1 MVGQRPAVAGEGAPA
16 AHTGEPL
23 WMLRVNPLPRVRL
36 ADAVLAALLGE
47 VCAAENE
54 VEAAAELCSAELHQ
68 LIGATDDPGERGPL
82 IALRRD
88 IHNDRVPRGG
98 DDPVPAVARW
108 RAARTL
114 RDTLRETLNREYPQA
129 ADRERNRLAGLLADD
144 DLRCSLALVAP
155 EVAAAA
161 DRYRAALDDEGKL
174 SARLRKSERGLVQY
188 VTRAMIRTS
197 PLSRFTAVGL
207 VPPGPRGVAL
217 GEVTAVGAVPVIGLD
232 RIMLHYVLGGLRYE
246 ATPEGPVRFDD
257 WVQLPPTSEFG
268 PNREKL
274 MFLQPA
280 GGQIRRLS
288 TSVAGPVRPMLNAV
302 ALGARQVSAVAAEV
316 VGEFGCSAEDAL
328 TAVRGAVR
336 AGILCLSDG
345 PEDGELSFRTALDR
359 PGLPSAPLLGEVN
372 RLLPEVAAAPAGQRA
387 TVLTRLRGTLADL
400 SHRAGRPAQVLVEED
415 YVLPSMTVDTA
426 PWGAALDDLAAVVE
440 LLSVFDR
447 LHDIRAVLSSIF
459 VEWYGAGAEIPL
471 AGHAERIAAEVY
483 RRGGSLDGD
492 IPQDGGPAD
501 GSLGRLHRL
510 RLDVLARMRRTL
522 TAAGPD
528 ARDVVLTAQEARS
541 LVAALPDRFR
551 QDPLAY
557 GVLVQPWQDRL
568 LFNDA
573 YAGHGMLYGRFLGA
587 DRELGGR
594 ALPYLAERLKLQ
606 YGSDGRRVAEDLGLH
621 RLNVNAHARVLPDG
635 IDAEGW
641 ATLRLAHD
649 PATDALCV
657 RDAEG
662 RDLRVLTL
670 GSGHPEFLPAPVRIA
685 AWLVSGGRLME
696 DFVGDW
702 HASAGGSG
710 GATQVCP
717 RVSVGRAVL
726 ARRRWYGG
734 AELAEAVTAGRE
746 ETDRLRA
753 LARWRARHGAPAEVV
768 LKTPLEDTYG
778 TEALQAAAAL
788 GFGAEEHRQRQKPQY
803 ADLESAVSV
812 RVLPRLMERRSPG
825 YLEEALPAV
834 ADSRHAAEWVVEIA
848 RTAGAPFSY
857 GGKTA

>member
-1 MVGQRPAVAGEGAPA
+1 MRPGTTGEDAPA
-16 AHTGEPL
+16 AEPL
-23 WMLRVNPLPRVRL
+23 WMLRVNPLPRARL
-36 ADAVLAALLGE
+36 ADPVLAALLDE

-54 VEAAAELCSAELHQ
+54 VEAAAEVCSAQLHQ
-68 LIGATDDPGERGPL
+68 LIGATADPGGRGPL

-88 IHNDRVPRGG
+88 IHNDRAPRTG
-98 DDPVPAVARW
+98 DEPVPAVARW
-108 RAARTL
+108 RAARSE
-114 RDTLRETLNREYPQA
+114 RDALREALDREYPQA
-129 ADRERNRLAGLLADD
+129 AGRERKRLAGLLADD
-144 DLRCSLALVAP
+144 DLRRSLALVAP
-155 EVAAAA
+155 EVAAGA
-161 DRYRAALDDEGKL
+161 DRYRAALEGGGKL

-207 VPPGPRGVAL
+207 ARPGPRGVAL
-217 GEVTAVGAVPVIGLD
+217 DDVAPDGAVPVVGLD

-246 ATPEGPVRFDD
+246 AEPGRAVRPED

-268 PNREKL
+268 PGREKL
-274 MFLQPA
+274 MFLQPS
-280 GGQIRRLS
+280 GGLIRRLS

-316 VGEFGCSAEDAL
+316 AGEFGCPAEDAL

-345 PEDGELSFRTALDR
+345 PEDGDLPFRTALDR
-359 PGLPSAPLLGEVN
+359 PGLPSAPLLAEVN
-372 RLLPEVAAAPAGQRA
+372 GLLPEVAAAPAERRTA
-387 TVLTRLRGTLADL
+387 VLTRLRGTLADL
-400 SHRAGRPAQVLVEED
+400 SNRAGRPAQVLVEED
-415 YVLPSMTVDTA
+415 YVLPSLTVDTA
-426 PWGAALDDLAAVVE
+426 PWHGALDDMAAVVE

-447 LHDIRAVLSSIF
+447 LHDIRAVLSAIF
-459 VEWYGAGAEIPL
+459 VEWYGAGAEVPL
-471 AGHAERIAAEVY
+471 AEHAERISAEVY
-483 RRGGSLDGD
+483 RRGGSLDGE

-501 GSLGRLHRL
+501 GSLGRLHQL
-510 RLDVLARMRRTL
+510 RVDVLARMRSRL
-522 TAAGPD
+522 TDAGPD
-528 ARDVVLTAQEARS
+528 ARDVVLTAREARG

-568 LFNDA
+568 IYNDA

-587 DRELGGR
+587 DRELDGP
-594 ALPYLAERLKLQ
+594 ALPYLAQRLRRQ
-606 YGSDGRRVAEDLGLH
+606 YGADGRRVAEDLGLH
-621 RLNVNAHARVLPDG
+621 RLNVNAHARVLPHG

-641 ATLRLAHD
+641 FTLRLAHD

-702 HASAGGSG
+702 LASAGGSG
-710 GATQVCP
+710 DATRVCP

-734 AELAEAVTAGRE
+734 RELAEAVTAGRE

-803 ADLESAVSV
+803 TDLESAVSV

-825 YLEEALPAV
+825 YLEEALPTV

-848 RTAGAPFSY
+848 RTAGAPFTY

>member
-1 MVGQRPAVAGEGAPA
+1 MRREETAGRGPD
-16 AHTGEPL
+16 AHIGEPL
-23 WMLRVNPLPRVRL
+23 WMLRVNPLPRLRL
-36 ADAVLAALLGE
+36 ADPVLAELLRE

-54 VEAAAELCSAELHQ
+54 VEAAAEACSAELHR
-68 LIGATDDPGERGPL
+68 LIGATADTGERGPL

-88 IHNDRVPRGG
+88 VHNDRVPRTG
-98 DDPVPAVARW
+98 DDPVPAMARW
-108 RAARTL
+108 RAARTV
-114 RDTLRETLNREYPQA
+114 RDALRETLDREYPQA
-129 ADRERNRLAGLLADD
+129 ADRERKRLAGLLADD
-144 DLRCSLALVAP
+144 DLRRSLALVAP
-155 EVAAAA
+155 EVAAGA
-161 DRYRAALDDEGKL
+161 DRYRAALEGGGKP

-207 VPPGPRGVAL
+207 ARPDARGVAL
-217 GEVTAVGAVPVIGLD
+217 DAATPAGAVPVVGLD
-232 RIMLHYVLGGLRYE
+232 RIMLHYVLGGLLFE
-246 ATPEGPVRFDD
+246 DTPERPVRSDD

-268 PNREKL
+268 PGREKL

-280 GGQIRRLS
+280 GDRIRRLS
-288 TSVAGPVRPMLNAV
+288 APVAGPVRPMLEAV
-302 ALGARQVSAVAAEV
+302 ALGARRASAVAAEV
-316 VGEFGCSAEDAL
+316 AGEFGCSAEDAL
-328 TAVRGAVR
+328 TAVQGAVR

-345 PEDGELSFRTALDR
+345 PEDGERPFPTALDR
-359 PGLPSAPLLGEVN
+359 PALPSAPLLGEVN

-387 TVLTRLRGTLADL
+387 AVLTRLRGTLSDL
-400 SHRAGRPAQVLVEED
+400 SRRAARPAQVLVEED
-415 YVLPSMTVDTA
+415 YVLPSVTVDTA
-426 PWGAALDDLAAVVE
+426 PWGAALDDMAAVVE

-447 LHDIRAVLSSIF
+447 LHDIRAVLSAIF
-459 VEWYGAGAEIPL
+459 VEWFGAGAEVPL
-471 AGHAERIAAEVY
+471 AEHAGRIAAEVY
-483 RRGGSLDGD
+483 RRGGSLDGA
-492 IPQDGGPAD
+492 IPRDGGPAD
-501 GSLGRLHRL
+501 GSLGRLHQL
-510 RLDVLARMRRTL
+510 RLDVMAWMRGRI

-528 ARDVVLTAQEARS
+528 ARDVVLTAREVRDR
-541 LVAALPDRFR
+541 VAALPDRFR
-551 QDPLAY
+551 RDPLAY
-557 GVLVQPWQDRL
+557 GVLVQPSRDRL

-594 ALPYLAERLKLQ
+594 ALPYLAERLRRQ
-606 YGSDGRRVAEDLGLH
+606 YGADGRQVAEDLGLH
-621 RLNVNAHARVLPDG
+621 RLNVNAHARVLPYG
-635 IDAEGW
+635 IDAESW
-641 ATLRLAHD
+641 FTLRLAHD

-685 AWLVSGGRLME
+685 AWLISGGRLME

-702 HASAGGSG
+702 HASTGGPD
-710 GATQVCP
+710 GATRFCP
-717 RVSVGRAVL
+717 RILVGRAVL
-726 ARRRWYGG
+726 ARQRWYGG
-734 AELAEAVTAGRE
+734 AELTEAVTAGPE

-753 LARWRARHGAPAEVV
+753 LARWRARHDVPAEVV
-768 LKTPLEDTYG
+768 LKTPLETTYG

-803 ADLESAVSV
+803 VDLESAVGV

-848 RTAGAPFSY
+848 RTAGAPFTY

>member
-1 MVGQRPAVAGEGAPA
+1 MRPGTTGEDAQAG
-16 AHTGEPL
+16 HTGEPL
-23 WMLRVNPLPRVRL
+23 WMLRVNPLVRVRL
-36 ADAVLAALLGE
+36 ADSVLAALLDE

-54 VEAAAELCSAELHQ
+54 VEAAAEVCSAELHE
-68 LIGATDDPGERGPL
+68 LIGAAADPGARGPL
-82 IALRRD
+82 ITLRRD
-88 IHNDRVPRGG
+88 IHNDRVPRTE

-108 RAARTL
+108 RAARAV
-114 RDTLRETLNREYPQA
+114 RDTLRESLDREYPQA
-129 ADRERNRLAGLLADD
+129 AERERKRLAGLLADD
-144 DLRCSLALVAP
+144 DLRRALALVAP
-155 EVAAAA
+155 EVAAGA
-161 DRYRAALDDEGKL
+161 DRYRAALEGGGKL

-207 VPPGPRGVAL
+207 ALPGREGVAL
-217 GEVTAVGAVPVIGLD
+217 GDEAPAGAVPVVGLD

-246 ATPEGPVRFDD
+246 ATPDRPPGPED

-268 PNREKL
+268 PGREKL

-280 GGQIRRLS
+280 GGVIRRLS
-288 TSVAGPVRPMLNAV
+288 TPVAGPVRPLVNAV

-316 VGEFGCSAEDAL
+316 AGELGCSAEDAL

-345 PEDGELSFRTALDR
+345 PEDGALPLRTMLDR
-359 PGLPSAPLLGEVN
+359 PGLPSAPLLGEVD
-372 RLLPEVAAAPAGQRA
+372 RLLPEVAAAPAEQRA
-387 TVLTRLRGTLADL
+387 AVLTRLRGTLAGL
-400 SHRAGRPAQVLVEED
+400 SHRAARPAQVLVEED
-415 YVLPSMTVDTA
+415 YVLPPLTVDTG
-426 PWGAALDDLAAVVE
+426 PWGGALDDMAAVVE

-447 LHDIRAVLSSIF
+447 LHDIRAVLSAIF
-459 VEWYGAGAEIPL
+459 VEWYGAGAEVPL
-471 AGHAERIAAEVY
+471 AEHAERIAAEVY

-492 IPQDGGPAD
+492 IPQDGGPPD

-510 RLDVLARMRRTL
+510 RLEVLARMRSTL

-528 ARDVVLTAQEARS
+528 AREAVLSAREARG
-541 LVAALPDRFR
+541 LVAELPDRFR
-551 QDPLAY
+551 RDPLAY
-557 GVLVQPWQDRL
+557 GVLVQPWRDRL
-568 LFNDA
+568 VFNDA

-594 ALPYLAERLKLQ
+594 ALPYLAERLRRQ
-606 YGSDGRRVAEDLGLH
+606 YGADGRRVAEDLGLH

-635 IDAEGW
+635 IDAQGW
-641 ATLRLAHD
+641 SALRLAHD

-702 HASAGGSG
+702 HASAGGPG
-710 GATQVCP
+710 TATRACP
-717 RVSVGRAVL
+717 RILVGRAVL

-753 LARWRARHGAPAEVV
+753 LTRWRTRHGAPAEVV
-768 LKTPLEDTYG
+768 LKTPLEATYG
-778 TEALQAAAAL
+778 TEALRAAAAL

-803 ADLESAVSV
+803 TDLESAVSV
-812 RVLPRLMERRSPG
+812 RVLPRLMDRRSPG

-848 RTAGAPFSY
+848 RTAGAPFTY